1 MSIAFLL
8 ARFAW
13 PSTRSSST
21 GLFGTAAES
30 FSCVGKRVSAQR
42 FWSQPRPVT
51 HTPGATVFAL
61 ATTRAMI
68 SS

>member
-1 MSIAFLL
+1 MAFLL
-8 ARFAW
+8 ARFAC

-30 FSCVGKRVSAQR
+30 FTCDGKRVSAQR
-42 FWSQPRPVT
+42 FWSQPLPVT
-51 HTPGATVFAL
+51 HVPGATVLAF
-61 ATTRAMI
+61 ATTRATI